1 MNASDK
7 NATAAV
13 IALRVGS
20 VAPLG
25 PNAVPSG
32 YVKHAAAGP
41 VHAGA
46 LGLAGDA
53 QADLRVHGG
62 PDKAVYGYPASRYPE
77 WAAEFPHLAFAS
89 GAMGENLTLS
99 GGDERD
105 VHIGDRW
112 RIGGAVLQVT
122 QPRQPCFKL
131 GLALGDPALVRAMTR
146 SGRCGWY
153 YRVLDPGDIAAGDVA
168 NLIARPN
175 PDWPIARFAAI
186 VAARA
191 MTRAVFT
198 AMVAMEGLAEQWQ
211 LKALRR
217 LAELR
222 VGPEGFEPPTKPL

>member
-1 MNASDK
+1 MEAARDNAS
-7 NATAAV
+7 NV
-13 IALRVGS
+13 SVVLSLRVGR

-32 YVKHAAAGP
+32 YVKAEVARPLHAGP
-41 VHAGA
+41 
-46 LGLAGDA
+46 LGLDGDA

-62 PDKAVYGYPASRYPE
+62 LDKAVYGYPASRYPE
-77 WAAEFPHLAFAS
+77 WRSEFPKLAFAP

-105 VHIGDRW
+105 AHIGDRV

-131 GLALGDPALVRAMTR
+131 GLALGDAGLIRAMTR

-153 YRVLDPGDIAAGDVA
+153 YRVIEPGSLAAGDAVH
-168 NLIARPN
+168 LIERPN
-175 PDWPIARFAAI
+175 PDWTVARFAAL

-191 MTRAVFT
+191 MTREVLSDLA
-198 AMVAMEGLAEQWQ
+198 AMEGLAEQWQ
-211 LKALRR
+211 LKALRL
-217 LAELR
+217 LAQ
-222 VGPEGFEPPTKPL
+222 G